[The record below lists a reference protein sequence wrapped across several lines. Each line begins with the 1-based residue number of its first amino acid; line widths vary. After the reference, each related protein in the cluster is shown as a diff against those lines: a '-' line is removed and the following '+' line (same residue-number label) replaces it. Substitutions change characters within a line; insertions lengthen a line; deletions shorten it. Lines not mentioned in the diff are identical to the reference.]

1 MGSLS
6 QSSPHVV
13 VFPFMSK
20 GHTIPLLHLAR
31 LLLHRDI
38 SVTVISTPLNSPSI
52 RQYLKDTSASIID
65 LPFPQN
71 VPQLPNGIENTDK
84 LPSMSLF
91 LPFANSTKLMQ
102 PDFDRTLEN
111 LPRVSLIIS
120 DGFLGWTYYS
130 GSRLGIPRIVF
141 YGMNNYAMTIFMLV
155 TRDRPYTSVSSDDE
169 LFAIPSFPSIKLTKN
184 DFEEPFVNPHAKGL
198 HQDFI
203 TEQVAANMQS
213 KGLVVNSFYELEAK
227 FVEFWNTQV
236 PSCKAWCVGPLCLA
250 EPPKEQ
256 PMKKPKY
263 IQWLDEMLRS
273 GRSVLY
279 VAFGTQADVS
289 KEQLQEIATGLER
302 SKVSFLW
309 LVRSK
314 EVEVEEVLAEF
325 EEKVK
330 DRGLVVRDW
339 VDQVEILS
347 HKSVNGFMSHCGWNS
362 VIESICESV
371 PLIAWP
377 MMAEQHLN
385 ARMVVEELG
394 VGIRVLARNGSVRG
408 YVGSECI
415 ESMVIELMEGEKGK
429 EVRKKVQEMGEFAK
443 KAMDEGGSSWCTLD
457 NLIQEMCYSN

>member
-6 QSSPHVV
+6 DQSPHVV
-13 VFPFMSK
+13 IFPFMSK

-31 LLLHRDI
+31 LLLHRHI
-38 SVTVISTPLNSPSI
+38 SVTVITTPLNSSSI
-52 RQYLKDTSASIID
+52 RQYLKDTSASVID
-65 LPFPQN
+65 LSFPQN
-71 VPQLPNGIENTDK
+71 VPQLPNGIESTDK

-91 LPFANSTKLMQ
+91 LPFANATKLMQ

-130 GSRLGIPRIVF
+130 GSRLGIPRLVF
-141 YGMNNYAMTIFMLV
+141 YGMNTFAMTISSLV
-155 TRDRPYTSVSSDDE
+155 TRDRPYTSVNSDDE
-169 LFAIPSFPSIKLTKN
+169 LFTIPSFPSIKFTKN
-184 DFEEPFVNPHAKGL
+184 DFEEAFVNPDVKGP
-198 HQDFI
+198 HQEFL
-203 TEQVAANMQS
+203 TEQISANMQS

-227 FVEFWNTQV
+227 FVDLWNTQV
-236 PSCKAWCVGPLCLA
+236 PSCKTWCVGPLCLA
-250 EPPKEQ
+250 EPPKAQ
-256 PMKKPKY
+256 TITKPKY
-263 IQWLDEMLRS
+263 IQWLDERLTS
-273 GRSVLY
+273 GQSVLY
-279 VAFGTQADVS
+279 VAFGTQADIS

-302 SKVSFLW
+302 SEVSFLW

-314 EVEVEEVLAEF
+314 EDEVEEVLAKF

-330 DRGLVVRDW
+330 NRGLVVRDW

-347 HKSVNGFMSHCGWNS
+347 HKSVTGFMSHCGWNS

-371 PLIAWP
+371 PIIAWP
-377 MMAEQHLN
+377 MMADQHLN

-415 ESMVIELMEGEKGK
+415 ESMVKELMEGEKGK
-429 EVRKKVQEMGEFAK
+429 EVRKKVKEMEVLAK
-443 KAMDEGGSSWCTLD
+443 KAMEEGGSSWCTLG
-457 NLIQEMCYSN
+457 NLIQEMC